1 MTYQPS
7 EPDEIEVTAE
17 TLKASGRIMDRYGFL
32 THHGLDD
39 EVLTEVFREMVRHQT
54 ERSQK

>member
-1 MTYQPS
+1 MTYQHP

-17 TLKASGRIMDRYGFL
+17 MLRAGGRVMDRNGFI
-32 THHGLDD
+32 THDGSDD